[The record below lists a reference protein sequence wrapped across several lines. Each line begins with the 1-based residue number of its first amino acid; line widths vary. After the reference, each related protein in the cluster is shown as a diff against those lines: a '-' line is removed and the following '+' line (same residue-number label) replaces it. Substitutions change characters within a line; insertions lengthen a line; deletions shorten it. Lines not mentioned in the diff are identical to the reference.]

1 VSNEVIQQK
10 LNSIARCIE
19 RLESKIPSGPEELNS
34 DIDLQDI
41 VMINLERLVQL
52 SVDCAMILI
61 SERKWLPVPQSM
73 AESFIVLAHKGY
85 IDRPLADRLVK
96 AVGFRNLA
104 VHEYDKINWNIV
116 YRIMTERIT
125 DFKTLSGKFMQEEQ

>member
-1 VSNEVIQQK
+1 
-10 LNSIARCIE
+10 
-19 RLESKIPSGPEELNS
+19 
-34 DIDLQDI
+34 
-41 VMINLERLVQL
+41 
-52 SVDCAMILI
+52 
-61 SERKWLPVPQSM
+61 
-73 AESFIVLAHKGY
+73 
-85 IDRPLADRLVK
+85 VK